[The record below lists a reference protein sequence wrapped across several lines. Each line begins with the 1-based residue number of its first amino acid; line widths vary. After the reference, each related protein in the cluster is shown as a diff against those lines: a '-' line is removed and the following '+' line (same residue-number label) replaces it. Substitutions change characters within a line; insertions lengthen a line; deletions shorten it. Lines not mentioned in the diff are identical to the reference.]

1 MSTFT
6 TMPSMPT
13 IGGKRKMNKSLKAWI
28 TFVKKVQKEEKLS
41 YKDAIH
47 RAKVRKD
54 KGEKWMSG
62 GDGISTGT
70 LSTVPL
76 TTDPSAEPDPSDPS
90 AGPSDPSAEP
100 DPSDPSAGPSDPSAG
115 PSDPSAG
122 PSDPSASA
130 PASGGKRRRRSRTM
144 RRSRKG
150 GRRSRRRAS
159 RRH

>member
-1 MSTFT
+1 MSTST
-6 TMPSMPT
+6 TTPT
-13 IGGKRKMNKSLKAWI
+13 MATTPMATTPMATTGGKRKMNKSLKAWI

-62 GDGISTGT
+62 GDGTSTGT
-70 LSTVPL
+70 LVTVPL
-76 TTDPSAEPDPSDPS
+76 TTETDSNLLGVDGKQL
-90 AGPSDPSAEP
+90 AGPAT
-100 DPSDPSAGPSDPSAG
+100 
-115 PSDPSAG
+115 
-122 PSDPSASA
+122 
-130 PASGGKRRRRSRTM
+130 GGKRRRRSRTV
-144 RRSRKG
+144 RSSRKG

>member
-13 IGGKRKMNKSLKAWI
+13 TGGKRKMNKSLKAWI
-28 TFVKKVQKEEKLS
+28 TFVNKVQKEEKLS

-62 GDGISTGT
+62 GDGTSTGT
-70 LSTVPL
+70 LETVPL
-76 TTDPSAEPDPSDPS
+76 TTETDSDLLGVVGEQL
-90 AGPSDPSAEP
+90 AGPATTETDSNLLGVVGEQL
-100 DPSDPSAGPSDPSAG
+100 AGPAT
-115 PSDPSAG
+115 
-122 PSDPSASA
+122 
-130 PASGGKRRRRSRTM
+130 GGKRRRRSRTV
-144 RRSRKG
+144 RSSRKG

>member
-13 IGGKRKMNKSLKAWI
+13 TGGKRKMNKSLKAWI

-62 GDGISTGT
+62 GDSTST
-70 LSTVPL
+70 ETSKTVPL
-76 TTDPSAEPDPSDPS
+76 TTVPLTTETDSDLLGVVGEQL
-90 AGPSDPSAEP
+90 AGPATTETDSNLLGVVGEQL
-100 DPSDPSAGPSDPSAG
+100 AGPAT
-115 PSDPSAG
+115 
-122 PSDPSASA
+122 
-130 PASGGKRRRRSRTM
+130 GGKRRRRSRTV
-144 RRSRKG
+144 RSSRKG

>member
-6 TMPSMPT
+6 TMHSMPT
-13 IGGKRKMNKSLKAWI
+13 TGGKSKMNKSLKAWI

-62 GDGISTGT
+62 GDGTSTGT
-70 LSTVPL
+70 LETVPL
-76 TTDPSAEPDPSDPS
+76 TTETDSDLLGVVGEQL
-90 AGPSDPSAEP
+90 AGPATTETDSNLLGVVGEQL
-100 DPSDPSAGPSDPSAG
+100 AGPAT
-115 PSDPSAG
+115 
-122 PSDPSASA
+122 
-130 PASGGKRRRRSRTM
+130 GGKRRRRSRTV
-144 RRSRKG
+144 RSSRKG

>member
-1 MSTFT
+1 MSTVTSMT
-6 TMPSMPT
+6 TTPMATTPMTTTPMAT
-13 IGGKRKMNKSLKAWI
+13 TGGKRKMNKSLKAWI

-62 GDGISTGT
+62 GDGTSTGT
-70 LSTVPL
+70 LETVPL
-76 TTDPSAEPDPSDPS
+76 TTETDSDLLGVVGEQL
-90 AGPSDPSAEP
+90 A
-100 DPSDPSAGPSDPSAG
+100 
-115 PSDPSAG
+115 
-122 PSDPSASA
+122 A
-130 PASGGKRRRRSRTM
+130 PASGGKRRRGSRSRSV
-144 RRSRKG
+144 RSSRKG

>member
-1 MSTFT
+1 MSTVTSMAT
-6 TMPSMPT
+6 TPMATTPT
-13 IGGKRKMNKSLKAWI
+13 MTTTPMTTTGGKRKMNKSLKAWI

-62 GDGISTGT
+62 GDGTSTGT
-70 LSTVPL
+70 FSTVPL
-76 TTDPSAEPDPSDPS
+76 TTESDS
-90 AGPSDPSAEP
+90 DLLGVVGEQLAGPAT
-100 DPSDPSAGPSDPSAG
+100 
-115 PSDPSAG
+115 
-122 PSDPSASA
+122 
-130 PASGGKRRRRSRTM
+130 GGKRRRGSRSRS
-144 RRSRKG
+144 RSVRSSRKG

>member
-13 IGGKRKMNKSLKAWI
+13 TGGKRKMNKSLKAWI

-62 GDGISTGT
+62 GDSTST
-70 LSTVPL
+70 ETSKTVPL
-76 TTDPSAEPDPSDPS
+76 TTVPLTRETDSDLLGVVGEQL
-90 AGPSDPSAEP
+90 AGPATTETDSNLLGVVGEQL
-100 DPSDPSAGPSDPSAG
+100 AGPAT
-115 PSDPSAG
+115 
-122 PSDPSASA
+122 
-130 PASGGKRRRRSRTM
+130 GGKRRRRSKTVRS
-144 RRSRKG
+144 SRKG

>member
-1 MSTFT
+1 MSTVTSMAT
-6 TMPSMPT
+6 TPMATTPT
-13 IGGKRKMNKSLKAWI
+13 MTTTPMTTTGGKRKMNKSLKAWI

-62 GDGISTGT
+62 GDSTSTGT
-70 LSTVPL
+70 LKTVPL
-76 TTDPSAEPDPSDPS
+76 TTETDSDLLGVVGEQL
-90 AGPSDPSAEP
+90 AGPAT
-100 DPSDPSAGPSDPSAG
+100 
-115 PSDPSAG
+115 
-122 PSDPSASA
+122 
-130 PASGGKRRRRSRTM
+130 GGKRRRRSRTV
-144 RRSRKG
+144 RSSRKG

>member
-13 IGGKRKMNKSLKAWI
+13 TGGKRKMNKSLKAWI

-62 GDGISTGT
+62 GDGTSTGT
-70 LSTVPL
+70 LVTVPL
-76 TTDPSAEPDPSDPS
+76 TTETDSDLLGVVGEQL
-90 AGPSDPSAEP
+90 AGPATTETDSNLLGVVGEQL
-100 DPSDPSAGPSDPSAG
+100 AGPAT
-115 PSDPSAG
+115 
-122 PSDPSASA
+122 
-130 PASGGKRRRRSRTM
+130 GGKRRRRSRTV
-144 RRSRKG
+144 RSSRKG

>member
-1 MSTFT
+1 MSTVTSMAT
-6 TMPSMPT
+6 TPMATTPT
-13 IGGKRKMNKSLKAWI
+13 MTTTPMTTTGGKRKMNKSLKAWI

-62 GDGISTGT
+62 GDGTSTGT
-70 LSTVPL
+70 LETVPL
-76 TTDPSAEPDPSDPS
+76 TTETDSDLLGVVGEQL
-90 AGPSDPSAEP
+90 AGPAT
-100 DPSDPSAGPSDPSAG
+100 
-115 PSDPSAG
+115 
-122 PSDPSASA
+122 
-130 PASGGKRRRRSRTM
+130 GGKRRRGSRSRS
-144 RRSRKG
+144 RSVRSSRKG